1 VGQWRLPAAWYHDHK
16 DIERYPKVPSTYPAQ
31 YIKSPSSLSQLG
43 RRGMSVSMHPRAEAT
58 YAPSSSFGD
67 PAFEPQATFDFDA
80 PNEAHM
86 RDLHH
91 DMPFNPDFSMMG
103 GGR

>member
-1 VGQWRLPAAWYHDHK
+1 
-16 DIERYPKVPSTYPAQ
+16 
-31 YIKSPSSLSQLG
+31 
-43 RRGMSVSMHPRAEAT
+43 MHPRAEAT